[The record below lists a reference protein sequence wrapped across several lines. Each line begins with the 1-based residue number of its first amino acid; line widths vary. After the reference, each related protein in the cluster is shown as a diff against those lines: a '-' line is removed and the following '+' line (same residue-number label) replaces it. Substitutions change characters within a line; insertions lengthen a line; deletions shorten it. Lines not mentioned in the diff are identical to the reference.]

1 MGDSYYME
9 RKDAYLKSLAPL
21 FSSAAKVLAGQISEA
36 LIAECIKET
45 RETFPRYLAELPPLG
60 GDRNL
65 FNASIIPGVAALAY
79 IRALEK
85 HNIPAE
91 VIDRS
96 IYEIY
101 SVTYSSLP
109 WIIRKILMWQEFSSK
124 HIHQLRDFAAWTQ
137 EREFKE
143 NFVVRF
149 VQGDGKTFDFG
160 FDCQECA
167 VLKYFRH
174 MDAQDHMPYLCI
186 GDFASSRALRT
197 GLTRTQSLAFGG
209 ACCDFRYQRNTLGL
223 EGLPLEALPEYQH
236 ASA

>member
-1 MGDSYYME
+1 MTAMLEADRENSYYECIPTRRCVMGDSYYME

-85 HNIPAE
+85 HKLPAE
-91 VIDRS
+91 IIDRS

-101 SVTYSSLP
+101 AITYSSLP
-109 WIIRKILMWQEFSSK
+109 
-124 HIHQLRDFAAWTQ
+124 
-137 EREFKE
+137 
-143 NFVVRF
+143 
-149 VQGDGKTFDFG
+149 
-160 FDCQECA
+160 
-167 VLKYFRH
+167 
-174 MDAQDHMPYLCI
+174 
-186 GDFASSRALRT
+186 
-197 GLTRTQSLAFGG
+197 
-209 ACCDFRYQRNTLGL
+209 
-223 EGLPLEALPEYQH
+223 
-236 ASA
+236 